1 MSVLYNN
8 TLKEKIL
15 NDLKSRSESVIE
27 DCDDPRVLFGEL
39 KTELINSY
47 MKNDFRVSVLK
58 KFASKLIAII
68 ELTETANS
76 NMDV

>member
-1 MSVLYNN
+1 MSIIYNN
-8 TLKEKIL
+8 IKEKII
-15 NDLKSRSESVIE
+15 NDLKSRSESIID
-27 DCDDPRVLFGEL
+27 DCDDPKILFNEL

-47 MKNDFRVSVLK
+47 MKNDFRISVLK

-68 ELTETANS
+68 ELTEIANS